1 MRAFRTM
8 RQKRQI
14 QPQKVDLREPN
25 EMYSDIELHLKIQK
39 VPTTMIKMRKVGQAL
54 HEAKKRLIECTKVHD
69 VRHKA

>member
-14 QPQKVDLREPN
+14 QPQKVDLREPK
-25 EMYSDIELHLKIQK
+25 EMYSDIELHLKIHK
-39 VPTTMIKMRKVGQAL
+39 VPTTMIKMRKEGQAL
-54 HEAKKRLIECTKVHD
+54 HEAKKRLIECIKVHD